1 MSDSERDREAAA
13 LEALDA
19 HRYAS
24 LVTFRRNG
32 QAVATPVWFARQ
44 GRRLYVFTAAS
55 SWKVKRLRN
64 DPRIRVAPCGPRGA
78 LRGGWIE
85 GRAFRRDDPA
95 IERVAYAALRAKYGL
110 AMRVLDFFS
119 KLSGRIDQR
128 AILELELDPAQR
140 AG

>member
-1 MSDSERDREAAA
+1 MSDRDPDPEVAELA
-13 LEALDA
+13 ALDA
-19 HRYAS
+19 HRYLS

-32 QAVATPVWFARQ
+32 QPVATPVWFARH

-64 DPRIRVAPCGPRGA
+64 DARIRVAPCGPRGA
-78 LRGGWIE
+78 IRGEWID
-85 GRAFRRDDPA
+85 GRGIRRDDTA
-95 IERVAYAALRAKYGL
+95 IERTAYAALRAKYGL

-128 AILELELDPAQR
+128 AILELELEVVQAQR
-140 AG
+140 